1 MTEAAGDA
9 AAGEWQVRTDGA
21 ARGNPGPAGI
31 GVVLTGP
38 DGAVVDELA
47 RGIGWKTNNAAE
59 YEALIAA
66 LELAKSHGVRQLAV
80 FSDST
85 LMVEQMKGNWKI
97 KHEGLKPLH
106 AAARS
111 LARSFEKVRY
121 EAVRRER
128 NKRADELANLGV
140 DRDNPNAR
148 PPLGG
153 SATAGGSSSARG
165 SARGPE
171 PLF

>member
-1 MTEAAGDA
+1 MTGAAPGSA
-9 AAGEWQVRTDGA
+9 GGEWQVRTDGA

-31 GVVLTGP
+31 GVVLIGP
-38 DGAVVDELA
+38 DGTVVDELA

-66 LELAKSHGVRQLAV
+66 LELAHGHGAERLAV

-85 LMVEQMKGNWKI
+85 LMVEQMRGNWKV

-106 AAARS
+106 AAAR
-111 LARSFEKVRY
+111 ARARKFTQIRY

-140 DRDNPNAR
+140 DRDNPDAR
-148 PPLGG
+148 PPGRP
-153 SATAGGSSSARG
+153 AGTPAK
-165 SARGPE
+165 GPE